1 MAAGSGIA
9 NRREPEAGRELCAAK
24 AQPTVQT
31 MTTPSHHCGPSRE
44 NVVLKREGLIQSSD
58 GTRGTLHKDLRSAAP
73 GASVGVAC
81 ALSQATLLLAM
92 EQTARSIGLLCERIT
107 V

>member
-58 GTRGTLHKDLRSAAP
+58 GTRGTLHKDLRYC
-73 GASVGVAC
+73 SVVPSLQTGGSKLGGPWPQIVR
-81 ALSQATLLLAM
+81 STL
-92 EQTARSIGLLCERIT
+92 
-107 V
+107 